1 MEQIL
6 KGKVAIITGSGQ
18 GVGREIALCFAAHG
32 AKVITNNRKP
42 GSSIHA
48 FEGIELNFTPEERAE
63 LLCFNGDAQTVA
75 DEITAAGGEALPV
88 YGDVSKRE
96 DAKRMVDAA
105 IEKWGRVDIIVNNAS
120 SNWTGSILDMDPDI
134 FDTQIASK
142 LNGSFYLMHYAMPHM
157 KEQGFGR
164 IINTASDAI
173 LGVSGLAAYGAANG
187 GIAVLTKACAN
198 DLKGTGITVNAY
210 TPLARTRSWYN
221 ARTNYRLKG
230 IPVEAVEANAPEAMK
245 RTAEGMVPFLAWL
258 CSDKGAD
265 ISGKLFHLA
274 ADGELGLWN
283 EYAIVKTIKQAEG
296 IWSIEEL
303 DKRVNSELL
312 G

>member
-42 GSSIHA
+42 GSSIQA
-48 FEGIELNFTPEERAE
+48 FEGTELNFTPDERAE
-63 LLCFNGDAQTVA
+63 LLRFNGDAQTVA

-173 LGVSGLAAYGAANG
+173 RVRFQTAVISCCPDRRISFAVVSAIPPHPMQAQWNLFMCLSPF
-187 GIAVLTKACAN
+187 IIHHAVKKRFL
-198 DLKGTGITVNAY
+198 
-210 TPLARTRSWYN
+210 S
-221 ARTNYRLKG
+221 
-230 IPVEAVEANAPEAMK
+230 IP
-245 RTAEGMVPFLAWL
+245 
-258 CSDKGAD
+258 SQ
-265 ISGKLFHLA
+265 
-274 ADGELGLWN
+274 N
-283 EYAIVKTIKQAEG
+283 EQI
-296 IWSIEEL
+296 
-303 DKRVNSELL
+303 
-312 G
+312 